1 MRSQLARFRPAL
13 LPALLLALTLLYM
26 MPFVR
31 PSTGREALDG
41 HDLVDQQYPLLSF
54 IFDSV
59 HDGRGLPLWNPYQ
72 FAGQSTVANPQS
84 TLFYPPAWIALPTLG
99 VPRGVGWL
107 AALHLWLGAWGMAL
121 FVRRIGASVGGALIG
136 GIVYAFSA
144 LMGAHLGAG
153 HLNYVLCAAWLPWIA
168 AAYLWSVQRGGSV
181 RSALPGAAV
190 MGLCILSGYPPLL
203 YFALIWLAA
212 LWVYETYRGLPH
224 PLTLPMST
232 PVPLRREGG
241 ASSSKIDSNSASPLQ
256 PARELGSGFWR
267 TLRPLIVI
275 VGVGAILGAAL
286 LIPAAQFT
294 LRSTRTQGASLEFSN
309 SYALPGGQLI
319 TLVFPNLFGHPHL
332 DDQGYWG
339 LPFYEEVTAYF
350 GILPLVAIL
359 LALRAGA
366 RPYRTLLLILVMVGV
381 VVSLGIDG
389 GLFPALYWLLPG
401 YSIFR
406 VPSRAL
412 YFVVAG
418 ASGLVALFITDLQD
432 VGAEARSQL
441 LRPAIRWLLPL
452 LGAGTV
458 VTSLGFMAYFT
469 AHSTDKDPPWRMLYS
484 GNVIGVALVAIGL
497 TWLALWL
504 WRDGHSSS
512 TRTAFVVTALVVLF
526 DVWHISQPL
535 ITVSAI
541 DVPPLWKALAHVAP
555 ASPDFRVMTV
565 PNQII
570 WQAGAAYTRH
580 LNASGYDPL
589 VNDAYQRLLDASSYN
604 PTSPVMALLGVR
616 YVISNKPYEWS
627 QLPGIELL
635 SLLSQDGGWYIY
647 EVRNPLPRAF
657 ITPQTLTLD
666 DERARQQIASGAIN
680 PSMVAITDHDV
691 GCPPGGAGEAVP
703 ARIVRYEPNVVEL
716 DADQP
721 GLLVLTDSYD
731 PNWIATL
738 DGQTAELLRVDT
750 ALRGV
755 CLSPGA
761 HRVRFEYRPMGFY
774 VGVAL
779 SMIGWSSLIIAGLLA
794 WIQARHRQSI

>member
-1 MRSQLARFRPAL
+1 MRSQLARFQPAL
-13 LPALLLALTLLYM
+13 LPVFLLALTLLYM
-26 MPFVR
+26 MSFVR
-31 PSTGREALDG
+31 PPTGREALDG

-59 HDGRGLPLWNPYQ
+59 RDGRGLPLWNPYQ
-72 FAGQSTVANPQS
+72 FAGQSTVGNPQS
-84 TLFYPPAWIALPTLG
+84 TLFYPPAWIALLALG

-107 AALHLWLGAWGMAL
+107 ATLHLWLGAWGMAQ
-121 FVRRIGASVGGALIG
+121 FARRIGASVGGALIG

-168 AAYLWSVQRGGSV
+168 AAYLWSVQHGGSV
-181 RSALPGAAV
+181 RSALPGAAAL
-190 MGLCILSGYPPLL
+190 GLCILSGYPPLL
-203 YFALIWLAA
+203 YFALIWLAG

-224 PLTLPMST
+224 PLAPS
-232 PVPLRREGG
+232 LRSGEGEMG
-241 ASSSKIDSNSASPLQ
+241 NGEPGVVSAPPLQ
-256 PARELGSGFWR
+256 LGGEVWR
-267 TLRPLIVI
+267 ALRPLIVM

-332 DDQGYWG
+332 ADQGYWG

-350 GILPLVAIL
+350 GILPLVAIW
-359 LALRAGA
+359 LALRAHA
-366 RPYRTLLLILVMVGV
+366 RPYRMLLLICVVVGV

-412 YFVVAG
+412 YFVVTG
-418 ASGLVALFITDLQD
+418 ASGLAALFITDLQD

-441 LRPAIRWLLPL
+441 LCPAIRWLLPL
-452 LGAGTV
+452 LGAGAV
-458 VTSLGFMAYFT
+458 VASLSFMAYFT

-504 WRDGHSSS
+504 WRGGQSSS
-512 TRTAFVVTALVVLF
+512 TRAAFVVTALVVIF

-535 ITVSAI
+535 MTVSAI
-541 DVPPLWKALAHVAP
+541 DVPPLWKALARVAP

-604 PTSPVMALLGVR
+604 PTSPVAALLGVR
-616 YVISNKPYEWS
+616 YVISDKPYEWS
-627 QLPGIELL
+627 QLPGLERL

-657 ITPQTLTLD
+657 IAPQTLTLD
-666 DERARQQIASGAIN
+666 DERARQQIASRAIN
-680 PSMVAITDHDV
+680 PSTVAITDHDV
-691 GCPPGGAGEAVP
+691 SCPPGAASEAVP

-731 PNWIATL
+731 PGWTVSL
-738 DGQTAELLRVDT
+738 DGQPGDLLRVDT

-755 CLSPGA
+755 CLPAGA
-761 HRVRFEYRPMGFY
+761 HRVRFEYRPTGFY
-774 VGVAL
+774 AGVAL
-779 SMIGWSSLIIAGLLA
+779 SMIGWALLISAGLFT
-794 WIQARHRQSI
+794 WMRARHRQSI